1 MYKGILVVLAVLL
14 FTGILSAQNHMD
26 IMTTMTGEFDFAE
39 MGWIMTTLDWNGDG
53 FDDLVAVENQWSPN
67 GFTPTPPPFPYGKL
81 YIYFGG
87 PNFDNVPEMEIPGH
101 HEIEYGHI
109 TSMCNAGDMNGDGI
123 DDLALF
129 RATMY
134 EENIDQYYDLQLC
147 VFYGGA
153 NPDTIPDYVLT
164 FPREEWDNTF
174 GYVRGLGDLNHDG
187 YNDIG
192 YIIGKNYPI
201 ASYTFGIVNGDSM
214 TGTAFIEAGTT
225 LDWADICGVGD
236 VNTDGVDDFCLG
248 YKYKIN
254 NVRYSKVILYYG
266 NPSDVYSDSL
276 VICDGS
282 NFRIPFAYPA
292 GDING
297 DGYSDFVSS
306 FTMTEAKIYFGGP
319 GFNGTNCVNIA
330 PPYNGGNWEN
340 GFDHGDVNGNGTDDL
355 MGTNVTQADGYG
367 DACLWIGGIPMN
379 GGPDLHL
386 TPTLND
392 NNKMY
397 GFCLT
402 MGDYNGDGCCDSAI
416 SAPFDYSGS
425 PYPGKV
431 FVYAGNPQLDDPTS
445 NADETNTPAIS
456 KLQLYPNPLQS
467 CNSEL
472 NVRFTVAPRLTPY
485 PSLARK
491 RGEITATFEIYNIRG
506 QKVKSFTM
514 NAEQAKSGSVTYNLN
529 DLSSGVYVCV
539 FTSGEAQQKQKITVI
554 R

>member
-1 MYKGILVVLAVLL
+1 MRNYSSALLAFLFFCSIL
-14 FTGILSAQNHMD
+14 TAQNHMD
-26 IMTTMTGEFDFAE
+26 IMTTMTGEHDHSS
-39 MGWIMTTLDWNGDG
+39 MGRLMTTLDWNGDG
-53 FDDLVAVENQWSPN
+53 NDDLIITSPN
-67 GFTPTPPPFPYGKL
+67 WDPRGYTPSYPPYPYGKL

-87 PNFDNVPEMEIPGH
+87 PNFDNVPEMEITGH
-101 HEIEYGHI
+101 HEIEYGLSY
-109 TSMCNAGDMNGDGI
+109 SMCNAGDMNGDGI

-134 EENIDQYYDLQLC
+134 EENIEQFYDLQLC

-153 NPDTIPDYVLT
+153 NPDTVPDYVLT

-174 GYVRGLGDLNHDG
+174 CHVRGLGDINHDG

-214 TGTAFIEAGTT
+214 IGTAFIEAGTT

-236 VNTDGVDDFCLG
+236 VNADGVDDFCLG

-355 MGTNVTQADGYG
+355 MGTNVTQFSGYG
-367 DACLWIGGIPMN
+367 DAYLWIGGIPMN

-386 TPTLND
+386 TPPYLDVETD
-392 NNKMY
+392 MY

-402 MGDYNGDGCCDSAI
+402 MGDYNGDGCCDAAI
-416 SAPFDYSGS
+416 SAPFDYAAF
-425 PYPGKV
+425 PTPGRV
-431 FVYAGNPQLDDPTS
+431 FVYAGNTQLDDPTP

-467 CNSEL
+467 WNSEL
-472 NVRFTVAPRLTPY
+472 NVRFTVDPPTPL
-485 PSLARK
+485 PKGGAS
-491 RGEITATFEIYNIRG
+491 TFEIYNIRG

-514 NAEQAKSGSVTYNLN
+514 NAEQAKSGSATYNLN

-539 FTSGEAQQKQKITVI
+539 FTSGEAQQKKKMTVI

>member
-1 MYKGILVVLAVLL
+1 MYKGILAVLAVLL
-14 FTGILSAQNHMD
+14 FTSILPALNHMD

-39 MGWIMTTLDWNGDG
+39 MGWIMTTLDWNGDNY
-53 FDDLVAVENQWSPN
+53 DDLVIMESGWRPPEHV
-67 GFTPTPPPFPYGKL
+67 GDPTVKSYGKL
-81 YIYFGG
+81 NFYLGG
-87 PNFDNVPEMEIPGH
+87 PDFDNIPEITLPGSY
-101 HEIEYGHI
+101 EREYWA
-109 TSMCNAGDMNGDGI
+109 TYSMCNAGDMNGDGI

-153 NPDTIPDYVLT
+153 NPDTVPDYVLT

-174 GYVRGLGDLNHDG
+174 CYVRGLGDINHDG
-187 YNDIG
+187 FNDIG
-192 YIIGKNYPI
+192 YILDKDYYQAPN
-201 ASYTFGIVNGDSM
+201 SFGIIYGGNMMNTVFM
-214 TGTAFIEAGTT
+214 EAGSSW
-225 LDWADICGVGD
+225 DWSSICGVGD
-236 VNTDGVDDFCLG
+236 VNADGIDDFSLCYTYFVSNTTYRKDIIYFG
-248 YKYKIN
+248 SISG
-254 NVRYSKVILYYG
+254 VFQ
-266 NPSDVYSDSL
+266 DSL

-282 NFRIPFAYPA
+282 NLRNPFTYPA
-292 GDING
+292 GDVNG
-297 DGYSDFVSS
+297 DGYSDFVSAFS
-306 FTMTEAKIYFGGP
+306 GSDAKLIFGGP

-330 PPYNGGNWEN
+330 PPYSGDPAGE
-340 GFDHGDVNGNGTDDL
+340 GFCHGDVNGNGTDDL
-355 MGTNVTQADGYG
+355 MGTNVTQFSGYG
-367 DACLWIGGIPMN
+367 DAYLWIGGIPMN

-402 MGDYNGDGCCDSAI
+402 MGDYNGDGCCDAAI

-431 FVYAGNPQLDDPTS
+431 FVYAGNTQLDDPTPIS
-445 NADETNTPAIS
+445 DNTNIPAIS

-467 CNSEL
+467 WNSEL
-472 NVRFTVAPRLTPY
+472 NVRFTVDPGLTPD

-514 NAEQAKSGSVTYNLN
+514 NAEQAKSGSAIYNLN

-539 FTSGEAQQKQKITVI
+539 FTNGEAQQKQKITVI